1 MPIYFDLEALRK
13 EHSCVNYFET
23 GLFDPRTD
31 ISSKK
36 ALSAGFEKVYSIE
49 LRKEWVDLGMEIFKE
64 DIASGRYHLIS
75 DDSSNMKD
83 HFDEAIL
90 KKKTMFFLDAH
101 VDNADIHN
109 YKRKCPLLDE
119 LDAIKSLER
128 KDHVI
133 LIDDL
138 RIFSQPFPWGENSYG
153 DIKFLDEIQRKLLEI
168 NPEYK
173 FTALR
178 GVIEY
183 DVLVAAVLK
192 NLQEK

>member
-1 MPIYFDLEALRK
+1 MPIHFDLEALRK
-13 EHSCVNYFET
+13 EHGCVNYFET
-23 GLFDPRTD
+23 GLYDPRTD

-36 ALSAGFEKVYSIE
+36 ALSSGFEKVYSVE
-49 LRKEWVDLGMEIFKE
+49 LRKEWVDLGMEIFRE
-64 DIASGRYHLIS
+64 DIASGRYHLIC

-90 KKKTMFFLDAH
+90 KNKTMFFLDAH
-101 VDNADIHN
+101 VDSVGIHN
-109 YKRKCPLLDE
+109 YKRSCPLLDE

-138 RIFSQPFPWGENSYG
+138 RIFNKPFPPWGEKSYG
-153 DIKFLDEIQRKLLEI
+153 DINFLDEIQRKLLEI

-173 FTALR
+173 FTALD

-183 DVLVAAVLK
+183 DVLVAAVL
-192 NLQEK
+192 